1 MVGRAPGVAPDMLH
15 ARNSKMAISP
25 PSDLVLD
32 VVRAA
37 EPGDIQAA
45 REKLRT
51 RAAGA
56 EATQLA
62 SLGTGFA
69 STVGKI
75 EDTGT
80 KAGLGN
86 VSHAVDKKQIPETY
100 RKFEASVLQ
109 TFIQNMLP
117 SESEEVYGK
126 GSAGSFWKSMMA
138 EQMANAVSERGGIGI
153 AEQLF
158 ARQLDNTRGGTPNTK
173 TDENDRKMA
182 DATVVDFQRRILGVG
197 ETDRSATENT

>member
-1 MVGRAPGVAPDMLH
+1 
-15 ARNSKMAISP
+15 MAISP

-32 VVRAA
+32 VVKAA
-37 EPGDIQAA
+37 EPSDIQAA

-51 RAAGA
+51 RAAST

-62 SLGTGFA
+62 SLGAGFA
-69 STVGKI
+69 SAVGSF
-75 EDTGT
+75 DTAAT

-86 VSHAVDKKQIPETY
+86 AHHAAVKGAAIPETY
-100 RKFEASVLQ
+100 KKFEASVLN

-126 GSAGSFWKSMMA
+126 GSAGEFWKSMMA

-158 ARQLDNTRGGTPNTK
+158 AKQLDSARSGSPNAK
-173 TDENDRKMA
+173 TDENDRKMVQS
-182 DATVVDFQRRILGVG
+182 TMMDFQRRTLGVG
-197 ETDRSATENT
+197 NDTKSVAESG

>member
-1 MVGRAPGVAPDMLH
+1 
-15 ARNSKMAISP
+15 MAISP

-32 VVRAA
+32 VVKAA

-62 SLGTGFA
+62 ALGSGFA
-69 STVGKI
+69 STVGSF
-75 EDTGT
+75 DGAAT

-86 VSHAVDKKQIPETY
+86 VHQAAAIPETY
-100 RKFEASVLQ
+100 KKFEASVLS
-109 TFIQNMLP
+109 TFIQNMMP

-126 GSAGSFWKSMMA
+126 GSAGEFWKSMMA

-158 ARQLDNTRGGTPNTK
+158 AQQLERTRSGSPNAK
-173 TDENDRKMA
+173 TDENDRKMVQG
-182 DATVVDFQRRILGVG
+182 TIMDFQRRTLGVS
-197 ETDRSATENT
+197 DDFKSAAENG